1 MKRTPARSHGSA
13 RSPSPVGPERTE
25 LRVEWLLT
33 PHTAA
38 SPDYDRSH
46 IVDLAKTVMEE
57 DARACD
63 LNQRGLHAAP
73 MTHGVLMP
81 EEYLVKR
88 FHDRVR
94 SRLGV

>member
-1 MKRTPARSHGSA
+1 M
-13 RSPSPVGPERTE
+13 GPERTE

-33 PHTAA
+33 PQTAA
-38 SPDYDRSH
+38 SPDYDRSN
-46 IVDLAKTVMEE
+46 IVDFAKTVMEE
-57 DARACD
+57 DARACE

-88 FHDRVR
+88 FHDWVR